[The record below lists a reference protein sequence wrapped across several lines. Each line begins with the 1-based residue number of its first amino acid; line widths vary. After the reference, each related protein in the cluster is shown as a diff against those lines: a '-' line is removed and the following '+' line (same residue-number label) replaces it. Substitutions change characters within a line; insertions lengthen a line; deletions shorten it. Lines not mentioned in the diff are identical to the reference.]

1 MQADYDF
8 KSPQSICKA
17 ILLLQ
22 ILCFEVQTLYPIVV
36 QARCTFVPLY
46 VTGLQTEENPVKA
59 SDWVWCPFSDSRQW
73 GKNRRSTTR
82 LELCFSWMH
91 PTGLGRSL
99 LWDFLSHWIRVYVP
113 EASLFPFYPISESD
127 FHSTLPFSYTSEILP
142 TVFLCFLGRSVHSK
156 PTGCILLS
164 LNHSYWDLTPWP
176 WLLKFCK
183 QKAIRFHYSKVAVS
197 QNLEVHTAVKRNV
210 PLSHFCAICL
220 TMQWGRPG
228 SYSCWKQ
235 TSCVGPPHCIASRV
249 KIREREVRVLG

>member
-1 MQADYDF
+1 MQADNDF

-22 ILCFEVQTLYPIVV
+22 ILCFEVQTLHPTVV

-156 PTGCILLS
+156 PTGCILPS

-176 WLLKFCK
+176 WLLKSSIFVSRKPFVSIIPRLQSHKILKCTLL
-183 QKAIRFHYSKVAVS
+183 SKGMS
-197 QNLEVHTAVKRNV
+197 LSPTFV
-210 PLSHFCAICL
+210 PSVWQCSEAD
-220 TMQWGRPG
+220 
-228 SYSCWKQ
+228 
-235 TSCVGPPHCIASRV
+235 
-249 KIREREVRVLG
+249 REVTPAGNKPAVLVHLTV

>member
-176 WLLKFCK
+176 WLLKSSIFVSRK
-183 QKAIRFHYSKVAVS
+183 PFVSIIPRLQSHKILKRTLLSKGMS
-197 QNLEVHTAVKRNV
+197 LSPTFV
-210 PLSHFCAICL
+210 PSVWQCSEAD
-220 TMQWGRPG
+220 
-228 SYSCWKQ
+228 
-235 TSCVGPPHCIASRV
+235 
-249 KIREREVRVLG
+249 REVTPAGNKPAVLVHLTV

>member
-22 ILCFEVQTLYPIVV
+22 ILCFEVQTLHPTVV

-73 GKNRRSTTR
+73 GKNRRSTR

-113 EASLFPFYPISESD
+113 EASLFPFYPISEPD

-156 PTGCILLS
+156 PTGCILPS

-176 WLLKFCK
+176 WLLKSSIFVSRKPFVSIIPRLQSHKILKCTLL
-183 QKAIRFHYSKVAVS
+183 SKGMS
-197 QNLEVHTAVKRNV
+197 LSPTFV
-210 PLSHFCAICL
+210 PSVWQCSEAD
-220 TMQWGRPG
+220 
-228 SYSCWKQ
+228 
-235 TSCVGPPHCIASRV
+235 
-249 KIREREVRVLG
+249 REVTPAGNKPAVLVHLTV

>member
-113 EASLFPFYPISESD
+113 EASLFPFYPISEPD

-176 WLLKFCK
+176 WLLKSSIFVSRK
-183 QKAIRFHYSKVAVS
+183 PFVSIIPRLQSHKILKRTLLSKGMS
-197 QNLEVHTAVKRNV
+197 LSPTFV
-210 PLSHFCAICL
+210 PSVWQCSEAD
-220 TMQWGRPG
+220 
-228 SYSCWKQ
+228 
-235 TSCVGPPHCIASRV
+235 
-249 KIREREVRVLG
+249 REVTPAGNKPAVLVHLTV

>member
-22 ILCFEVQTLYPIVV
+22 ILCFEVQTLHPTVV

-176 WLLKFCK
+176 WLLKSSIFVSRKPFVSIIPRLQSHKILKCTLL
-183 QKAIRFHYSKVAVS
+183 SKGMS
-197 QNLEVHTAVKRNV
+197 LSPTFV
-210 PLSHFCAICL
+210 PSVWQCSEAD
-220 TMQWGRPG
+220 
-228 SYSCWKQ
+228 
-235 TSCVGPPHCIASRV
+235 
-249 KIREREVRVLG
+249 REVTPAGNKPAVLVHLTV

>member
-73 GKNRRSTTR
+73 GKNRRSTR

-99 LWDFLSHWIRVYVP
+99 LRDFLSHWIRVYVP

-176 WLLKFCK
+176 WLLKSSIFVSRKPFVSIIPRLQSHKILKCTLL
-183 QKAIRFHYSKVAVS
+183 SKGMS
-197 QNLEVHTAVKRNV
+197 LSPTFV
-210 PLSHFCAICL
+210 PSVWQCSEAD
-220 TMQWGRPG
+220 
-228 SYSCWKQ
+228 
-235 TSCVGPPHCIASRV
+235 
-249 KIREREVRVLG
+249 REVTPAGNKPAVLVHLTV

>member
-73 GKNRRSTTR
+73 GKNRRSITR
-82 LELCFSWMH
+82 LEVCFSWMH

-99 LWDFLSHWIRVYVP
+99 LRDFLSHWIRVYVP

-176 WLLKFCK
+176 WLLKSSIFVSRK
-183 QKAIRFHYSKVAVS
+183 PFVSIIPRLQSHKILKRTLLSKGMS
-197 QNLEVHTAVKRNV
+197 LSPTFV
-210 PLSHFCAICL
+210 PSVWQCSEAD
-220 TMQWGRPG
+220 
-228 SYSCWKQ
+228 
-235 TSCVGPPHCIASRV
+235 
-249 KIREREVRVLG
+249 REVTPAGNKPAVLVHLTV

>member
-176 WLLKFCK
+176 WLLKSSIFVSRKPFVSIIPRLQSHKILKCTLL
-183 QKAIRFHYSKVAVS
+183 SKGMS
-197 QNLEVHTAVKRNV
+197 LSPTFV
-210 PLSHFCAICL
+210 PSVWQCSEAD
-220 TMQWGRPG
+220 
-228 SYSCWKQ
+228 
-235 TSCVGPPHCIASRV
+235 
-249 KIREREVRVLG
+249 REVTPAGNKPAVLVHLTV